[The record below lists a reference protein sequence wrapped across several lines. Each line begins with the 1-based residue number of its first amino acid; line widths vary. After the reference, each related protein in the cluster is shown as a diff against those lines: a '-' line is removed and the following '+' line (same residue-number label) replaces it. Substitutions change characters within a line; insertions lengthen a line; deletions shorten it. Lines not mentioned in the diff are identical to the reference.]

1 MEDVK
6 RKFLPRFA
14 ALAKERIRHGLEI
27 ATAVEG
33 DQAIDLARELHSLAG
48 EAGLLGLGE
57 LLGLARA
64 AEVAAMQLHASRV
77 PSKRTALEQ
86 TLLEL
91 ERAVAVIA
99 REAALADAD
108 GEAQVPSQP
117 SKRER

>member
-1 MEDVK
+1 MSMEDVK

-14 ALAKERIRHGLEI
+14 SLAKERIRHGLVI
-27 ATAVEG
+27 AASFEG
-33 DQAIDLARELHSLAG
+33 DQALDLARELHSMAG
-48 EAGLLGLGE
+48 EAGLLGLGD
-57 LLGLARA
+57 LLALARN

-91 ERAVAVIA
+91 ERAISEVA
-99 REAALADAD
+99 REVAAD
-108 GEAQVPSQP
+108 GEAKVPSQP